1 MSILGKGSG
10 ASAAMPVDIP
20 PAIIA
25 LLTTGGAFGTPVTGD
40 DIKFHDGKDIVL
52 PNGSTFEW
60 AIDTLNRKKE
70 EQETVISFQRIYPFR
85 PNDGAHATAAVLKAK
100 YGVTIGKPIPGFM
113 SSTPPQLRAI
123 EIGFGVTE
131 QVPWGRIEIP
141 PLQGAEITL
150 HETSQGNGP
159 VFAVSVQAKR
169 KFKADIESLF
179 DAIEAELRTNSIYRG
194 KALIGANTLEFLDT
208 SRFDASKIVFSDQV
222 TDTLNAALFGAI
234 KHSAALVR
242 DGVPI
247 KRSILLYGPY
257 GTGKSSV
264 GMMTAQVAEM
274 NGFTFLQARTGVD
287 SLEDVLKTAKLYQPA
302 VVFVEDID
310 GPASVSDAQDVAK
323 MLEAFDGVAAKDS
336 KIIMVVTTNHIER
349 IHAGML
355 RPGRL
360 DYIVE
365 INKLDRGGTE
375 RLLRVLLAD
384 KLERN
389 IDFDAVYAEMT
400 DFEPAFAR
408 ATADRAATWAIARTG
423 GKGGYK
429 LATADLV
436 GAARSLHPQLARLR
450 EASEGIPVPQIETAL
465 ADLTT
470 KAAQEAVVGL
480 GLKDEYGEVTHTLVM
495 PELNGA
501 SAS

>member
-1 MSILGKGSG
+1 MHEIAVGN
-10 ASAAMPVDIP
+10 IP
-20 PAIIA
+20 PALAA
-25 LLTTGGAFGTPVTGD
+25 LLVSGGVVGTPVTGD
-40 DIKFHDGKDIVL
+40 DIKFHKGKDIVL
-52 PNGSTFEW
+52 PEGSTYEW
-60 AIDTLNRKKE
+60 AIDTLERKKT
-70 EQETVISFQRIYPFR
+70 EQETVISFQRVYPFR
-85 PNDGAHATAAVLKAK
+85 PDDGAHAVAAVLKSK
-100 YGVTIGKPIPGFM
+100 YGVTIGKPTPGFF
-113 SSTPPQLRAI
+113 SSRPPELRAI
-123 EIGFGVTE
+123 AVGFGKTE
-131 QVPWGRIEIP
+131 QVPWGKIEIP
-141 PLQGAEITL
+141 SLQSAEITL

-159 VFAVSVQAKR
+159 VFAVSVQAAR
-169 KFKADIESLF
+169 KFKEEIESLF
-179 DAIEAELRTNSIYRG
+179 GAIDAELRANSIYRG
-194 KALIGANTLEFLDT
+194 KALIGAHTLQFLDT
-208 SRFDASKIVFSDQV
+208 SKFDATKIVFSDLV

-234 KHSAALVR
+234 KHAAALKR

-247 KRSILLYGPY
+247 KRSVLLYGPY

-287 SLEDVLKTAKLYQPA
+287 SLEDVLKTAQLYQPA

-336 KIIMVVTTNHIER
+336 QIIMVVTTNHIDR

-365 INKLDRGGTE
+365 INKLDRSGTE
-375 RLLRVLLAD
+375 RLLRVLLGD
-384 KLERN
+384 KLDRHV
-389 IDFDAVYAEMT
+389 DFDAVFAEMT

-423 GKGGYK
+423 GKGSYK

-436 GAARSLHPQLARLR
+436 GAARSLHPQLKRLR
-450 EASEGIPVPQIETAL
+450 EASEGIPAPQIETAL

-470 KAAQEAVVGL
+470 KAAQEAVL
-480 GLKDEYGEVTHTLVM
+480 GLRLEDAYGDVTHTVVM